1 MTRMQQELKAIKLAK
16 NDLHILD
23 ELRKNMEKEDEMI
36 TEYEEEINELHRIT
50 KNEEKNVIDDK
61 IINEIK
67 LKVAQNNNN
76 SILQLAD

>member
-1 MTRMQQELKAIKLAK
+1 MQQELKAIKLAK

>member
-1 MTRMQQELKAIKLAK
+1 M
-16 NDLHILD
+16 
-23 ELRKNMEKEDEMI
+23 
-36 TEYEEEINELHRIT
+36 HRIT

-67 LKVAQNNNN
+67 IKVAQSNNN